1 MPFKRQVEI
10 GRVALINYGEEYGK
24 LVVISDVVDQNR
36 ALVDRPDEVRRMVT
50 FKRLALT
57 DFKIDIPRLAK
68 KKVLTAALEDSE
80 VFKKF
85 ADSAWGKKL
94 AKREV
99 KSNQTDFERYK
110 AAVERKKRSE
120 AIKKELKA

>member
-1 MPFKRQVEI
+1 M
-10 GRVALINYGEEYGK
+10 RVVMHSHESCIIRGDA
-24 LVVISDVVDQNR
+24 
-36 ALVDRPDEVRRMVT
+36 
-50 FKRLALT
+50 ALT
-57 DFKIDIPRLAK
+57 HNGGHA
-68 KKVLTAALEDSE
+68 E

>member
-1 MPFKRQVEI
+1 MPTIDLQDRHGI
-10 GRVALINYGEEYGK
+10 A
-24 LVVISDVVDQNR
+24 VDATKDLASVCIR
-36 ALVDRPDEVRRMVT
+36 VRRECTLM
-50 FKRLALT
+50 KNCSISGDAALT
-57 DFKIDIPRLAK
+57 HDGGHAEI
-68 KKVLTAALEDSE
+68 
-80 VFKKF
+80 FKKF

-99 KSNQTDFERYK
+99 KSHQTDFERYK